1 MQKNNGFTLIELMIV
16 IAIIGIL
23 ASVAVPMYG
32 NYTKRAKFADIINQ
46 TAAYKTA
53 VSVCVQDLNTIT
65 GCSHNTNSIPD
76 AIANKGNLASLQV
89 VNGQI
94 TAVGTQAVDNANF
107 ILTPTWT
114 PATNTLDWV
123 VDAASTCGEAQLCK
137 EG

>member
-1 MQKNNGFTLIELMIV
+1 MKKFNGFTLIELMIV

-32 NYTKRAKFADIINQ
+32 NYTKRAKFADVINQ
-46 TAAYKTA
+46 TSTYKTA
-53 VSVCVQDLNTIT
+53 VSLCVQDNNTNV
-65 GCSHNTNSIPD
+65 GCDHNTNGIPN
-76 AIANKGNLASLQV
+76 AIANKGDLASLTV
-89 VNGQI
+89 SDGQI
-94 TAVGTQAVDNANF
+94 TAIGNGEVDNADF

-114 PATNTLDWV
+114 ASTNTLDWV